1 MNDSFVFTKNDV
13 DIADIVSKR
22 KQYSEYEEIV
32 LNRLHKEVK
41 RVFGRNV
48 TITNYEVELYDE
60 LTADLM
66 CGINVYL
73 VDGTKF
79 HIGYTSAN
87 GIIDTWMV
95 YDGKKVVDMLLD
107 HMFVNTLEVI
117 ESLYT
122 VYGMI
127 L

>member
-1 MNDSFVFTKNDV
+1 MNDFFVFPRNDV
-13 DIADIVSKR
+13 DIVDIVSKR
-22 KQYSEYEEIV
+22 KQYSEYEETV
-32 LNRLHKEVK
+32 LNRLHKEVES
-41 RVFGRNV
+41 VFGHKV

-60 LTADLM
+60 LTDDLM

-79 HIGYTSAN
+79 HIGYTSGN

-107 HMFVNTLEVI
+107 NMFVNTLEVI
-117 ESLYT
+117 KSLYT
-122 VYGMI
+122 VYRMI